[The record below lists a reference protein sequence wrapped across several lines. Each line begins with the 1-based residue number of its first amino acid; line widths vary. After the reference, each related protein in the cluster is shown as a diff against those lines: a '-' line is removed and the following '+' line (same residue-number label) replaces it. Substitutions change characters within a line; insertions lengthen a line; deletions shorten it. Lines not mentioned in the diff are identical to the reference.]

1 MGRVCCIWG
10 TLLFIPLIQIMVSK
24 TEYTD
29 YFMYTIGPL
38 TLIYLF
44 YEMTKVTAA
53 ERKKLIAALV
63 FIIFSI
69 IFWEFMSR
77 AEAL

>member
-1 MGRVCCIWG
+1 MGEHYYSF
-10 TLLFIPLIQIMVSK
+10 LLFRCVVSK

>member
-1 MGRVCCIWG
+1 MGRVCSIWG

-63 FIIFSI
+63 FIIFYY
-69 IFWEFMSR
+69 F
-77 AEAL
+77 LGNL